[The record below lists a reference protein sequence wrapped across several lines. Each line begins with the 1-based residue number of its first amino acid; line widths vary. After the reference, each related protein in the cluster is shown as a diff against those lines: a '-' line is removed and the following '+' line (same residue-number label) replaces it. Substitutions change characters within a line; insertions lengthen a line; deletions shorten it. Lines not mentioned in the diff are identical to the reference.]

1 MLGRKKA
8 HLEESSCT
16 FGISKQKFGAKKR
29 LENKN
34 KKPKNRLP
42 LLKCAYLLICKTGT
56 QARMECPGL
65 QISCITCSL
74 SSHVSTQ
81 LSSEQSRV
89 IQETKKIVMKK
100 FFLLSQCKLYKAE

>member
-16 FGISKQKFGAKKR
+16 FRISKQKFGEKKR

-34 KKPKNRLP
+34 KKLKNRLP
-42 LLKCAYLLICKTGT
+42 VLKCAYLLICKTGT
-56 QARMECPGL
+56 QAQMECPGL

-89 IQETKKIVMKK
+89 IQETKKNRYEEV
-100 FFLLSQCKLYKAE
+100 FFT